1 MLIRIWNSS
10 IELLKAM
17 PQTLIAAID
26 NLLGKMAAEGPP
38 KFIALP

>member
-17 PQTLIAAID
+17 LQTLIAAID
-26 NLLGKMAAEGPP
+26 DLLGKTAAEGHP
-38 KFIALP
+38 LPSL